1 MLFFS
6 CCTVCVATL
15 FYHQVDAL
23 WFGFGESVSTPLS
36 LSCCSTVS
44 TWTLL
49 FDVGLCQTRVSVP
62 YHLVQYL
69 PSPACVWLSEASVL
83 QTLVF
88 MFLGVLVKQNAH
100 LLWRSASQ
108 RSLQINE
115 LGRSWACGARRIRGF
130 CLAPTAAANPAQLT
144 RGVYVSETAVHSLDP
159 VSNLSP
165 PPFILFQSC

>member
-1 MLFFS
+1 MIFFHNGMSHCQWMRDQTGLMRRARLFI
-6 CCTVCVATL
+6 
-15 FYHQVDAL
+15 
-23 WFGFGESVSTPLS
+23 VSTFTWL
-36 LSCCSTVS
+36 VS
-44 TWTLL
+44 WPT
-49 FDVGLCQTRVSVP
+49 
-62 YHLVQYL
+62 
-69 PSPACVWLSEASVL
+69 CVWLSEASVL

-115 LGRSWACGARRIRGF
+115 LGRSWACGARRIRGS
-130 CLAPTAAANPAQLT
+130 CLAPTAAANPAQLM
-144 RGVYVSETAVHSLDP
+144 RGVYVSETAMHSL